1 MKLVAAGEGKGIGP
15 NEVVLYVYL
24 IVNKYQF
31 AKVGKHWRRGLTVS
45 GRVLSQ
51 HRRQKR
57 RFSASPF
64 AGAEARLPPGAA
76 PNPSRRRSRG
86 PRLSAGGLAGRSRG
100 QPLAGKAGRTALAGP
115 GGYHPTV
122 TLALRCLDGVFLSP
136 MENDFVDKIMEELDH
151 FLLQNQLEKVLLFP
165 PLSSRLR
172 YLIHRTVD
180 DVELLSSFSVGE
192 GWRRRTVVCHAAV
205 RLPDEPDCP
214 NGPVEASHF
223 NHPPHARSRGNRSRG
238 GPRQM
243 EALANSSQA
252 RRGNGR
258 ARRPPPKKPDRAL
271 YVPRAMRKKL
281 EDMGQGSSMETF
293 ESGLHCLSSNKEAGA
308 ASGSERIPDGRR
320 LFSKMDYENTK
331 SQPPPKQRHSD
342 TESANQSGRDALGF
356 QDASLWM
363 DIPGA
368 SCLEKQE
375 NAKVATSVS
384 KSNPNLSEIDPQ
396 HQDGRNIFVP
406 ESGETSGLTEELM
419 ETFVDALSK
428 LSGHSTLPE
437 GQNMEAPD
445 VPKLSAKP
453 FVLEDVNKSGQ
464 DSIPLGSDAFPSLPG
479 NREIDAPNSILL
491 KSSQDLPLFENDRR
505 TCLRADGGEECQLL
519 PELGARTVESSK
531 DGSELPVETQPQDC
545 TVALLSECGQT
556 QPSGLLQEDILRW
569 DGCKILSRLNPQAEP
584 YLHSSLANPSK
595 AKLPF
600 ESQTKESVG
609 LEGPQ
614 WPGVELSAGDRS
626 TGVTSAEGKSSVFED
641 DCGMELLQ
649 EITNYLTIKDIS
661 IEKIQFDYS
670 SYGEAQINEGDFG
683 HVLEIYD
690 FSPLLKTEHLM
701 EAFADFQESGF
712 KLQWVDDTHALGIF
726 SSLAAASQALE
737 QNYASVKIRPLIHGT
752 KQSKIKALQ
761 RPKLLQLAKERP
773 QTDTAVARRLVT
785 RALGLQRKYQQNSGC
800 QGLES
805 ASTNLPD

>member
-1 MKLVAAGEGKGIGP
+1 
-15 NEVVLYVYL
+15 
-24 IVNKYQF
+24 
-31 AKVGKHWRRGLTVS
+31 
-45 GRVLSQ
+45 
-51 HRRQKR
+51 
-57 RFSASPF
+57 
-64 AGAEARLPPGAA
+64 
-76 PNPSRRRSRG
+76 
-86 PRLSAGGLAGRSRG
+86 
-100 QPLAGKAGRTALAGP
+100 
-115 GGYHPTV
+115 
-122 TLALRCLDGVFLSP
+122 

-214 NGPVEASHF
+214 NGAVEASHF
-223 NHPPHARSRGNRSRG
+223 NHPPHARSRGSRSRG

-258 ARRPPPKKPDRAL
+258 ARRQPPKKPDRAL

-281 EDMGQGSSMETF
+281 EDTGQGSSMEAF
-293 ESGLHCLSSNKEAGA
+293 ESGLHCMSGNKEECQT
-308 ASGSERIPDGRR
+308 SGSERIPDGHR
-320 LFSKMDYENTK
+320 LSKAEYENTK
-331 SQPPPKQRHSD
+331 SQPPLKQRHAD
-342 TESANQSGRDALGF
+342 TEPANQSRRGALGCP
-356 QDASLWM
+356 DVSLWK
-363 DIPGA
+363 DTPRA
-368 SCLEKQE
+368 SHLEKQE
-375 NAKVATSVS
+375 HEQVATLVS
-384 KSNPNLSEIDPQ
+384 ESCPNLSEIDPQ
-396 HQDGRNIFVP
+396 CKDGRNVFVP
-406 ESGETSGLTEELM
+406 ESGGNSGLPEELM

-428 LSGHSTLPE
+428 LSGCLTSPE
-437 GQNMEAPD
+437 GQKIKAPE
-445 VPKLSAKP
+445 VQTLSTKP
-453 FVLEDVNKSGQ
+453 LFLEELDKSRQ
-464 DSIPLGSDAFPSLPG
+464 DSILLECDTFPSLPG
-479 NREIDAPNSILL
+479 NGGIDASKAFLL
-491 KSSQDLPLFENDRR
+491 KSSQDLPLFENDHR
-505 TCLRADGGEECQLL
+505 TCLCADGGEECKLL
-519 PELGARTVESSK
+519 PELGARTVETAK
-531 DGSELPVETQPQDC
+531 DYSELPAETQPQDC
-545 TVALLSECGQT
+545 TVALPLGCGQT
-556 QPSGLLQEDILRW
+556 QPSGLTKEDLLRW
-569 DGCKILSRLNPQAEP
+569 DGCKTPSRLNPQAEP
-584 YLHSSLANPSK
+584 YFHATIPNSNK
-595 AKLPF
+595 AKLQF
-600 ESQTKESVG
+600 ESQKKELVG
-609 LEGPQ
+609 LEGHQ
-614 WPGVELSAGDRS
+614 WPGLELSAGDRS
-626 TGVTSAEGKSSVFED
+626 TGVSSAEGKSSVFED
-641 DCGMELLQ
+641 DCGTELLQ

-737 QNYASVKIRPLIHGT
+737 QNYTSVKIRPLIHGT
-752 KQSKIKALQ
+752 RQSKIKALQ

-785 RALGLQRKYQQNSGC
+785 RALGLQRKYQQNSSC

-805 ASTNLPD
+805 ATINLPD

>member
-1 MKLVAAGEGKGIGP
+1 
-15 NEVVLYVYL
+15 
-24 IVNKYQF
+24 
-31 AKVGKHWRRGLTVS
+31 
-45 GRVLSQ
+45 
-51 HRRQKR
+51 
-57 RFSASPF
+57 
-64 AGAEARLPPGAA
+64 
-76 PNPSRRRSRG
+76 
-86 PRLSAGGLAGRSRG
+86 
-100 QPLAGKAGRTALAGP
+100 
-115 GGYHPTV
+115 
-122 TLALRCLDGVFLSP
+122 

-214 NGPVEASHF
+214 NGAVETSHF
-223 NHPPHARSRGNRSRG
+223 NHPPHARSRGSRSRG

-243 EALANSSQA
+243 EALANSTQT

-258 ARRPPPKKPDRAL
+258 ARRQPPKKPDRAL

-281 EDMGQGSSMETF
+281 EDTGQGSSLEAF
-293 ESGLHCLSSNKEAGA
+293 ESGLHCMSINKEESQT
-308 ASGSERIPDGRR
+308 SGSERIPDGHR
-320 LFSKMDYENTK
+320 LSKMEYENTK

-342 TESANQSGRDALGF
+342 TEPANQSGRGALGCP
-356 QDASLWM
+356 DMSLWK
-363 DIPGA
+363 DAPRA
-368 SCLEKQE
+368 SYLEKQE
-375 NAKVATSVS
+375 NVKVATLVS
-384 KSNPNLSEIDPQ
+384 KSSPNLSEIDPQ
-396 HQDGRNIFVP
+396 SKDGRNVFVP
-406 ESGETSGLTEELM
+406 ESGENSGLPEELM

-428 LSGHSTLPE
+428 LSGHSTSPE
-437 GQNMEAPD
+437 GQKVTAPE
-445 VPKLSAKP
+445 VQKLSTKP
-453 FVLEDVNKSGQ
+453 LFLGDLDKSSQ
-464 DSIPLGSDAFPSLPG
+464 DSILLESDTFPSLPG
-479 NREIDAPNSILL
+479 NGGTDASNAFLL
-491 KSSQDLPLFENDRR
+491 KSSQDLPVFENDHR
-505 TCLRADGGEECQLL
+505 TCLCADGGEECKLL
-519 PELGARTVESSK
+519 PELGTRTVESSK
-531 DGSELPVETQPQDC
+531 DYSELPAETQPQDC
-545 TVALLSECGQT
+545 TVDLPLECGQT
-556 QPSGLLQEDILRW
+556 QPSGLIKEDFLRW
-569 DGCKILSRLNPQAEP
+569 DSCKTPSRLNPQAEP
-584 YLHSSLANPSK
+584 YLHTSIPSPHK
-595 AKLPF
+595 AKLHF
-600 ESQTKESVG
+600 ESQKKESVG
-609 LEGPQ
+609 LEGHQ

-626 TGVTSAEGKSSVFED
+626 TGVSSAEGKSSIFED
-641 DCGMELLQ
+641 DCGTELLQ

-737 QNYASVKIRPLIHGT
+737 QNYTSVKIRPLIHGT
-752 KQSKIKALQ
+752 RQSKIKALQ

-773 QTDTAVARRLVT
+773 PTDTAVARRLVT

-805 ASTNLPD
+805 ATTNLPD